1 MTAPVGQAL
10 FCSGVDR
17 SRPLQAVLCH
27 ALAWSSFWKQD
38 AVALQRGHRALVFP
52 PRVTPLPSERFV
64 PSLGGGLS
72 NPRSASVLH
81 PSTQL
86 CRWVS
91 VAISCP
97 WLGSSSVPPSPRR
110 QQGRQK
116 GPLPRRGLPP
126 LPLSPFLPS
135 GCVYAVVSLPFT
147 RVSFRCWVISQENGV
162 PLPQPVPS
170 SGFYLAA
177 LFSPYIRSAAL
188 RRLLLAQ

>member
-52 PRVTPLPSERFV
+52 PRVTPLPLERFV

-97 WLGSSSVPPSPRR
+97 WLGSSSLCHPPHTGSR
-110 QQGRQK
+110 G
-116 GPLPRRGLPP
+116 GRRGPCHAAGFP
-126 LPLSPFLPS
+126 RFLSHPFFPRDVFMQLFPCHSLGFPS
-135 GCVYAVVSLPFT
+135 DAG
-147 RVSFRCWVISQENGV
+147 
-162 PLPQPVPS
+162 
-170 SGFYLAA
+170 
-177 LFSPYIRSAAL
+177 
-188 RRLLLAQ
+188 